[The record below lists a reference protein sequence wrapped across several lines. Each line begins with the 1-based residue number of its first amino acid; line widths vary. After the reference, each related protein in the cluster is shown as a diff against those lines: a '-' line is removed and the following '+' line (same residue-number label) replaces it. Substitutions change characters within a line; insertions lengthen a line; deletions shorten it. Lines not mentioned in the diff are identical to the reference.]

1 MKEGH
6 RLLYGPASKD
16 VIGGLRSSQSGRRR
30 GDREAK
36 AVRYISRTVFFPL
49 SGCSVLPT
57 RIAAYTTFEGRIHS
71 LNTLRTRCSLDEAFQ
86 CGLT

>member
-1 MKEGH
+1 MREGH

-57 RIAAYTTFEGRIHS
+57 RIAAYTTFEGRTHSFNMIS
-71 LNTLRTRCSLDEAFQ
+71 LNWSLS
-86 CGLT
+86 